1 MKTIQLEKGQIG
13 RSVEIRICTRE
24 ELKNYINTHTTVGKS
39 ENADTIQTLYLWN
52 SEEENEK
59 GEGKDILFAVDNE
72 NKNYV
77 VSSIMRVLFGNVINE
92 LLGEA
97 EDGNILPEL
106 EIDHIAFDLADDLY
120 KLLEEI

>member
-1 MKTIQLEKGQIG
+1 M
-13 RSVEIRICTRE
+13 
-24 ELKNYINTHTTVGKS
+24 GKS

-59 GEGKDILFAVDNE
+59 GEGKDILFAVNNE

-92 LLGEA
+92 LLLCLG
-97 EDGNILPEL
+97 G
-106 EIDHIAFDLADDLY
+106 IDTVSFL
-120 KLLEEI
+120 